1 MTASK
6 ISTIIK
12 TQKDKD
18 VHKHQPKFNLE
29 AKVNSNRKASKK
41 EK

>member
-1 MTASK
+1 MTVSK

-12 TQKDKD
+12 TQKEKE
-18 VHKHQPKFNLE
+18 VNKHQPKFNLE

>member
-12 TQKDKD
+12 TQKEKV

-29 AKVNSNRKASKK
+29 GKVNSNRKASKK

>member
-1 MTASK
+1 MTVSK
-6 ISTIIK
+6 ISMIIK
-12 TQKDKD
+12 TQKEKV

>member
-1 MTASK
+1 MTVSK
-6 ISTIIK
+6 ISAIIK
-12 TQKDKD
+12 TQKEKV